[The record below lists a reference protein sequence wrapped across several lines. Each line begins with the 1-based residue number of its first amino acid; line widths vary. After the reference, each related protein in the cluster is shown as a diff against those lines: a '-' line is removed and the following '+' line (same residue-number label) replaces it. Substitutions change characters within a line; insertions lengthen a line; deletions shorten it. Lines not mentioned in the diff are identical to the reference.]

1 MFGRYLI
8 NFNLKNIPVHKS
20 DLLIIGGGVAGLTAA
35 VSAHD
40 RLEINIL
47 TKGKIKQSNTWF
59 AQGGIA
65 AAVGEGDSTVAHFQD
80 TIKAGGE
87 LCDKQAVKV
96 LVEEAREA
104 IDFLLHLGANFDRQ
118 DGRLLLARE
127 GGHSLARVLHAGD
140 GTGSAVAATLGR
152 AATKLR
158 NLRLSQNC
166 FVIDLLTKKGNCVGA
181 LVFDHDSHKYEAYL
195 ASATLLATGGLGQ
208 LYLATTNPLLAT
220 GDGFAMAIRAKAK
233 LAGMEFIQ
241 FHPTAFYG
249 RGNPRFLISEAVRGD
264 GAYLR
269 DGSGKRFME
278 GLHEQAELAPRD
290 IASREIVKVMRKTGA
305 DYVLLDATHIPKS
318 RLVTHFPG
326 IYHYLKDKGYD
337 MAKEPV
343 PVTPVAHYMMG
354 GVKTDLNGK
363 TSLPGLFAS
372 GEVASTGV
380 HGANRLASNS
390 LLEGLV
396 FSRRVIRY
404 ILKIGLSPIETDL
417 NWEESALPIA
427 GKQPDWHS
435 IRSSLQK
442 LMWENVGI
450 TRRKKDLLAARERVL
465 EWGRRINSYQ
475 YDTSPAW
482 EVENM
487 IQIAEIIINAALAR
501 VESVGAHFRVN

>member
-1 MFGRYLI
+1 
-8 NFNLKNIPVHKS
+8 
-20 DLLIIGGGVAGLTAA
+20 
-35 VSAHD
+35 
-40 RLEINIL
+40 
-47 TKGKIKQSNTWF
+47 
-59 AQGGIA
+59 
-65 AAVGEGDSTVAHFQD
+65 
-80 TIKAGGE
+80 
-87 LCDKQAVKV
+87 
-96 LVEEAREA
+96 
-104 IDFLLHLGANFDRQ
+104 
-118 DGRLLLARE
+118 
-127 GGHSLARVLHAGD
+127 
-140 GTGSAVAATLGR
+140 
-152 AATKLR
+152 
-158 NLRLSQNC
+158 
-166 FVIDLLTKKGNCVGA
+166 
-181 LVFDHDSHKYEAYL
+181 
-195 ASATLLATGGLGQ
+195 
-208 LYLATTNPLLAT
+208 
-220 GDGFAMAIRAKAK
+220 MAITAKAR
-233 LAGMEFIQ
+233 LAVMECVQ
-241 FHPTAFYG
+241 FRPAAFYG
-249 RGNPRFLISEAVRGD
+249 RGTPHYIVSEAVRSEY
-264 GAYLR
+264 AYLR

-417 NWEESALPIA
+417 NWEKSALPIA